1 MTSVHISSGLA
12 LQRQMASADNTS
24 GPAPQRKESVL
35 SGLKLTPGYISSGLV
50 QNLVSSTPYV
60 PPSKKDYEIMFQA
73 LFDEYF
79 KPPPRAVSLNPV
91 AVVAQELLI
100 QSVQLRQLPL
110 IKMYHLL
117 VPRQQIRKF
126 NLKSFFK
133 LTKNHPLENVIG
145 DPSRWVSIRS
155 QLQEHA
161 IWSYFDANNNLIP
174 FGGKRSS

>member
-1 MTSVHISSGLA
+1 
-12 LQRQMASADNTS
+12 MASADNTS

-35 SGLKLTPGYISSGLV
+35 PGLKLTPGYISSGLV

-60 PPSKKDYEIMFQA
+60 PPSKKDYEILFQP

-79 KPPPRAVSLNPV
+79 NPPPRAVSLDPV
-91 AVVAQELLI
+91 AVAAQELLI

-117 VPRQQIRKF
+117 VLHQQIRKF

-133 LTKNHPLENVIG
+133 VLK
-145 DPSRWVSIRS
+145 
-155 QLQEHA
+155 
-161 IWSYFDANNNLIP
+161 
-174 FGGKRSS
+174 K